1 MVWPICTGWH
11 QSNLSDA
18 GIQLVFAVGWI
29 CLPIDRRICFRLKII
44 ICSVRLSQLNQ
55 QLSPSVSFSRQ
66 ESQFQTH
73 WGQLDVCTR
82 GAQFCKSRNVKSDIF
97 WNCEQLCTNVRC
109 AKNFNLYLN
118 TFAQSHARTNYCGQ
132 AELCE
137 MFTVVP
143 SKVFTELRA
152 TVPRYICHQVSITAN
167 FRIFPPTNCDLL
179 SCGHGDLSPAAAV
192 FVQSSQAI
200 CPPQPANG
208 KFTLQIL
215 FYARI

>member
-1 MVWPICTGWH
+1 MQKKCPETSKVLHYRFSKMVWLICTAWH
-11 QSNLSDA
+11 QSNLSNA

-82 GAQFCKSRNVKSDIF
+82 GAQFCKSMNVKSDIF

-109 AKNFNLYLN
+109 AKKFNLYLN
-118 TFAQSHARTNYCGQ
+118 TFAQSHARTNYRGQ
-132 AELCE
+132 AEVCE

-143 SKVFTELRA
+143 S
-152 TVPRYICHQVSITAN
+152 
-167 FRIFPPTNCDLL
+167 
-179 SCGHGDLSPAAAV
+179 
-192 FVQSSQAI
+192 
-200 CPPQPANG
+200 
-208 KFTLQIL
+208 
-215 FYARI
+215 